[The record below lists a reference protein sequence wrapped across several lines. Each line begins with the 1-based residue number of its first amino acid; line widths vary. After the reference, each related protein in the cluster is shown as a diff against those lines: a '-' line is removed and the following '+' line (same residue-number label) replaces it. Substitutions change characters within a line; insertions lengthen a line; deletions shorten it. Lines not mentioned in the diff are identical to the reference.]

1 MLVEIAT
8 IGKMSYPKL
17 LSGKVFLGNLPG
29 KPQLCRSSREKKR
42 PRMRRAAF
50 NVANG
55 ASFDHKRKGVRTIP
69 WTSLSG

>member
-1 MLVEIAT
+1 MTAKIVT
-8 IGKMSYPKL
+8 IGKMPCPKL
-17 LSGKVFLGNLPG
+17 LSEKVSLGNLLG

-55 ASFDHKRKGVRTIP
+55 ASFDHKREG
-69 WTSLSG
+69 GADE